1 MSLDLMRDSSFTLQV
16 NRQNAQ
22 LKYFLGKF
30 FMRNN
35 LFWGIPVILLFCL
48 CNSFFKKIQI
58 RFGTCW
64 IAVMVFDVYDSP
76 FIIHITVINL
86 LHNMHIFQMKGQY
99 YAHLG
104 VPVS

>member
-35 LFWGIPVILLFCL
+35 LFWEFPVILLFCFY
-48 CNSFFKKIQI
+48 NSFFFLIQI
-58 RFGTCW
+58 LFGTSW
-64 IAVMVFDVYDSP
+64 IAVMVFDVYHNP
-76 FIIHITVINL
+76 FIIHLTEINL
-86 LHNMHIFQMKGQY
+86 LHNMHIFQMKEQY